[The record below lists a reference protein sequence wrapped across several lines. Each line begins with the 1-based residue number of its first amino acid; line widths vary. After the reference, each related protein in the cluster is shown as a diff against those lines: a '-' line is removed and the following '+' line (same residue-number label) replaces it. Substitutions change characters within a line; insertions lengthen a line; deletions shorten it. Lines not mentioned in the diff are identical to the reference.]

1 MMHKD
6 ATQPSDSIRFA
17 AYLESRLISEGRMIV
32 VFEDAPF
39 ESTEARIDR
48 CLAEVGRSPL
58 DFIVVLRDFGD
69 RDEIGPRQ
77 PRWDPPWRVDQLHER
92 SPIIQPTQRPPEA
105 RRKGSLC
112 SPAPETA

>member
-1 MMHKD
+1 MNRPM
-6 ATQPSDSIRFA
+6 QRL

-32 VFEDAPF
+32 VFEDAHF

-77 PRWDPPWRVDQLHER
+77 PRRDPPWRVDQLL
-92 SPIIQPTQRPPEA
+92 QA
-105 RRKGSLC
+105 
-112 SPAPETA
+112 

>member
-1 MMHKD
+1 MNRLM
-6 ATQPSDSIRFA
+6 QRL
-17 AYLESRLISEGRMIV
+17 AYLESRLILEGRMIV
-32 VFEDAPF
+32 VFEDAHF

-77 PRWDPPWRVDQLHER
+77 PRRDPPWRVDVAQSSNPL
-92 SPIIQPTQRPPEA
+92 SGLLRPAEKDRYA
-105 RRKGSLC
+105 RPHPRPHRG
-112 SPAPETA
+112 P

>member
-1 MMHKD
+1 MNRPM
-6 ATQPSDSIRFA
+6 QRL

-32 VFEDAPF
+32 VFEDAHF

-58 DFIVVLRDFGD
+58 DFIVVFRDFGD

-77 PRWDPPWRVDQLHER
+77 PRRDRLGGW
-92 SPIIQPTQRPPEA
+92 TQSSNPLSGLLRPAEKDRYA
-105 RRKGSLC
+105 

>member
-1 MMHKD
+1 MNRLM
-6 ATQPSDSIRFA
+6 QRL

-32 VFEDAPF
+32 VFEDAHF

-48 CLAEVGRSPL
+48 CLAVVGRSPL

-77 PRWDPPWRVDQLHER
+77 PRRDPPWRVDQLL
-92 SPIIQPTQRPPEA
+92 QA
-105 RRKGSLC
+105 
-112 SPAPETA
+112 